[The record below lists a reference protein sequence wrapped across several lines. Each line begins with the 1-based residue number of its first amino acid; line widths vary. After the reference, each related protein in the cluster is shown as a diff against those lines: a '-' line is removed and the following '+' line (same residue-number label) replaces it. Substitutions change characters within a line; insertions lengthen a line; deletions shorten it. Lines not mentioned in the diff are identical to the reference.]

1 MSFDPSAPTV
11 VFHANRLLHMNPATR
26 NLSAS
31 MTTKPSVIARFGR
44 YVVTHGHPYARTGML
59 EELTRPNALHLDG
72 REVIYGSND
81 LQAFETEV
89 LGFLGQET
97 KAA

>member
-1 MSFDPSAPTV
+1 MTFDPSAQITI
-11 VFHANRLLHMNPATR
+11 FHANRLLHMNPATR
-26 NLSAS
+26 DLLAS

-59 EELTRPNALHLDG
+59 EELTRPHALHLDG
-72 REVIYGSND
+72 REVIYGSNN
-81 LQAFETEV
+81 LQAFENEV